1 MKKFIEIREMM
12 RDYTRIM
19 MKEAHEKG
27 TPVMRTLF
35 YEFPE
40 DQAAWDVTDSYLF
53 GSDILVAPIVYPK
66 AVSRMVYLPKGARW
80 VHAGTGTEYEGGQS
94 VEIDA
99 PIDTLPVF
107 LSDGK
112 QEYLI
117 GKI

>member
-1 MKKFIEIREMM
+1 M
-12 RDYTRIM
+12 
-19 MKEAHEKG
+19 
-27 TPVMRTLF
+27 
-35 YEFPE
+35 
-40 DQAAWDVTDSYLF
+40 TDSYLF

-66 AVSRMVYLPKGARW
+66 AVSRMVYLPKGASW
-80 VHAGTGTEYEGGQS
+80 VHAGTGTEYAGGQS

-107 LSDGK
+107 LRDGK